1 MILIENFNIVAL
13 DIFPNEFCIETTKS
27 FRLFVR
33 PVWQV
38 LNVFIGLFP
47 VFANQPAVSAVIPFA
62 HSCSP
67 DCQGKSVTIRIEVVH
82 VLCPPP
88 SLRTRSLQRIGDN
101 ITTWNWSGIT
111 SVSLAYITSMTS
123 IKTSQQGMIVLLK
136 LRLGSDY
143 NSMSSLLCPVLGGV
157 WTGDW
162 IRNIRLAEIGSNENT
177 HLASVLRHL
186 M

>member
-1 MILIENFNIVAL
+1 MLHYIPQWILYRNNQKFQVVCQACVTGSQCVYWFIPGVCKPAR
-13 DIFPNEFCIETTKS
+13 CIRCNPICT
-27 FRLFVR
+27 FLLPRLPEEVGND
-33 PVWQV
+33 PDW
-38 LNVFIGLFP
+38 
-47 VFANQPAVSAVIPFA
+47 
-62 HSCSP
+62 SCP
-67 DCQGKSVTIRIEVVH
+67 
-82 VLCPPP
+82 CPPP
-88 SLRTRSLQRIGDN
+88 SLRTRSLQRN

-123 IKTSQQGMIVLLK
+123 VKTSQQGMIVLLK